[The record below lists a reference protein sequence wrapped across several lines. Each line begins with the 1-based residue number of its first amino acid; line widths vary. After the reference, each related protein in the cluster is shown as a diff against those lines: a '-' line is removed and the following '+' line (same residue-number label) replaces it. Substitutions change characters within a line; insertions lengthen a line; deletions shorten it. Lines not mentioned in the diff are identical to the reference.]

1 MFEMFNSQEQLDQL
15 IGLIPGP
22 TAIVDRDGV
31 VQHVNAAM
39 VSLCCR
45 SKETLVG
52 SLWSSLIAGGTHNL
66 SAHSGGDTGS
76 IDELFVLRRGDGTIR
91 VVIGA
96 CKACTLSGRG
106 VGLMI
111 VTLTDVTRLK
121 QSEREWHV
129 LCNHVSQIS
138 DAAIEEA
145 MHLRAQ
151 LKSLEQQNSAGQ
163 KALRAAYCDATLMLA
178 AASEAHD
185 ASAAQHL
192 QRIAIYTRA
201 LALTLGL
208 DDHAAETLAGAS
220 VLHDVG
226 KLRVPESI
234 LRKRGP
240 LTERERERVQQHTI
254 AGEQMLPDNDRYAL
268 ARQIARSHHE
278 NWDGSGYPDALAGEA
293 IPLPARIVHV
303 VDVFDALVSARP
315 YKQAWPKDQARRF
328 LHQNAGSLFEPQLV
342 EAFSETID
350 GQASQITRYACLL
363 SGESSEMTFDQEI
376 PSAEG

>member
-1 MFEMFNSQEQLDQL
+1 MFEMFNPQEQLEQL

-22 TAIVDRDGV
+22 TAIVDREGV
-31 VQHVNAAM
+31 VRHVNAAM

-45 SKETLVG
+45 STEALVG
-52 SLWSSLIAGGTHNL
+52 SLWSSLIAGGSHDL
-66 SAHSGGDTGS
+66 SAHTGAV
-76 IDELFVLRRGDGTIR
+76 DELFVVRRGDGSIR

-96 CKACTLSGRG
+96 SKAFTRSGRG
-106 VGLMI
+106 AEMTMVS
-111 VTLTDVTRLK
+111 LTDVTKLK

-138 DAAIEEA
+138 DAAIDEA

-192 QRIAIYTRA
+192 QRIAMYTRA
-201 LALTLGL
+201 LALALGL
-208 DDHAAETLAGAS
+208 DDQAAETLAGAS

-240 LTERERERVQQHTI
+240 LTERERERVQQHTV
-254 AGEQMLPDNDRYAL
+254 AGEQMLPDNDRFAL

-278 NWDGSGYPDALAGEA
+278 NWDGSGYPDALAGDA
-293 IPLPARIVHV
+293 IPLSARIVHV
-303 VDVFDALVSARP
+303 VDVYDALVSTRP
-315 YKQAWPKDQARRF
+315 YKAAWTDDQARQYLKDHR
-328 LHQNAGSLFEPQLV
+328 STYFEAEVV
-342 EAFSETID
+342 EAFFEAIEARTSELP
-350 GQASQITRYACLL
+350 RYAC
-363 SGESSEMTFDQEI
+363 QI
-376 PSAEG
+376 AEQGPRAGQSLGGGCDLVDKRQ

>member
-1 MFEMFNSQEQLDQL
+1 
-15 IGLIPGP
+15 
-22 TAIVDRDGV
+22 
-31 VQHVNAAM
+31 M
-39 VSLCCR
+39 V
-45 SKETLVG
+45 
-52 SLWSSLIAGGTHNL
+52 
-66 SAHSGGDTGS
+66 GGDTGS
-76 IDELFVLRRGDGTIR
+76 GDELYVLRRGHGTIR

-96 CKACTLSGRG
+96 CKTCTLYGQG
-106 VGLMI
+106 VGLTI

-208 DDHAAETLAGAS
+208 ADHAAETLAGAS

-278 NWDGSGYPDALAGEA
+278 NWDGSGYPDARAGEA

-303 VDVFDALVSARP
+303 VDVYDALVSTRP
-315 YKQAWPKDQARRF
+315 YKTAWTDNQARQYLKDHR
-328 LHQNAGSLFEPQLV
+328 GTYFESTVV
-342 EAFSETID
+342 EAFCETID
-350 GQASQITRYACLL
+350 ARVSELPRYACQINER
-363 SGESSEMTFDQEI
+363 GTEADC
-376 PSAEG
+376 